1 MPLFPESVLQSIYRD
16 NLNFCIISW
25 RVLQVKLYY
34 SNLQPAQVEHLN
46 VTRVGV
52 HLPRSKMLDQ
62 GVNVFDRQNTLAY
75 CVDAVKRFNVPTLC
89 YHEAKTNSLEQK
101 IVEK

>member
-1 MPLFPESVLQSIYRD
+1 M
-16 NLNFCIISW
+16 
-25 RVLQVKLYY
+25 YY
-34 SNLQPAQVEHLN
+34 SSLQPAQVEHLN
-46 VTRVGV
+46 VTRAGIS
-52 HLPRSKMLDQ
+52 LPHSKMLDQ
-62 GVNVFDRQNTLAY
+62 GGNVFERQNTLAY